1 MMRNPLRSAI
11 VLSVLC
17 STALGDY
24 GAVDQLPSTAVA
36 SDEDQNLRRKNT
48 RKSSSYSDEVID
60 DIPIDKNMNRG
71 LWNRLRKKHII
82 VEIIG
87 DDDLGRRND
96 DEELA
101 APILEGEQQHEGGED
116 HEEEEAAEVDEGD
129 GIDAE
134 STSSEYEYYYYFYY
148 EDDPEADKDP
158 GTANGTVA
166 TNTSNLNNTSTKD
179 GTDEDAPGNHE
190 GSKISLRHSPQSP
203 SPNQQNKN
211 TLKCLSRTF
220 GRKKGKSNKNTSP
233 KNSYYY
239 PKAVKSDKSSGYYN
253 TQGPTAS
260 KKVTCVP
267 TATPTKTPS
276 VPNGMLTTSPIVNCD
291 FQADLNC
298 PRPSPS
304 TITGPSVPTV
314 PTTPDGGGT
323 VPITSNPDVINPSEP
338 SPPSNPSND
347 PIVPQKPS
355 SPSKPSPPSKPSS
368 PNGNNND
375 NVSPRPPSPSINNP
389 NQPNDSDNDNFCN
402 GLDCPRATRPTS

>member
-1 MMRNPLRSAI
+1 MRNPLRSAI

-17 STALGDY
+17 STALGDN

-36 SDEDQNLRRKNT
+36 SDEDQNLRRKNI

-101 APILEGEQQHEGGED
+101 APILEGEQHEGGEG
-116 HEEEEAAEVDEGD
+116 HEEEAAEVDEGD

-148 EDDPEADKDP
+148 EDDPEADKEL

-190 GSKISLRHSPQSP
+190 GSKISLRHSPQRCVR
-203 SPNQQNKN
+203 
-211 TLKCLSRTF
+211 LK
-220 GRKKGKSNKNTSP
+220 
-233 KNSYYY
+233 
-239 PKAVKSDKSSGYYN
+239 
-253 TQGPTAS
+253 
-260 KKVTCVP
+260 
-267 TATPTKTPS
+267 
-276 VPNGMLTTSPIVNCD
+276 
-291 FQADLNC
+291 
-298 PRPSPS
+298 
-304 TITGPSVPTV
+304 
-314 PTTPDGGGT
+314 
-323 VPITSNPDVINPSEP
+323 
-338 SPPSNPSND
+338 
-347 PIVPQKPS
+347 
-355 SPSKPSPPSKPSS
+355 
-368 PNGNNND
+368 
-375 NVSPRPPSPSINNP
+375 
-389 NQPNDSDNDNFCN
+389 
-402 GLDCPRATRPTS
+402 